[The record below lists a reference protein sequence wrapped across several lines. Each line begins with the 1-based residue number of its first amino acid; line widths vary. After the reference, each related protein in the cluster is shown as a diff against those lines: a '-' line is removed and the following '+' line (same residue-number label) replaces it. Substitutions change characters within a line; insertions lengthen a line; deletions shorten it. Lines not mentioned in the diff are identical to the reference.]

1 MTKSPGKKKR
11 ISIWMIEDH
20 AAFRTNLTE
29 IVNASG
35 SIRCDRNF
43 SSCEEAIEC
52 LEAEKK
58 HPDVVLVDLALPGM
72 NGIEGLSK
80 IKKMDP
86 EIKCIM
92 LTSSE
97 RQKHVVD
104 AIRTGADGYL
114 LKSVAFDQIIRGIED
129 VMQGG
134 ASLDPQVASM
144 VLDAFPKKNTAGNEF
159 ELTEREIE
167 VLQSL
172 ATGKIIK
179 EIADELHLSSNTI
192 KFHIANTYK
201 KLNVQSQAGA
211 VAKGIRRGII

>member
-1 MTKSPGKKKR
+1 MTPGKKNKAL
-11 ISIWMIEDH
+11 IKIWIIEDH
-20 AAFRTNLTE
+20 AAFRTNLSE
-29 IVNASG
+29 IINASDH
-35 SIRCDRNF
+35 IRCERDF
-43 SSCEEAIEC
+43 SSCEEALEC
-52 LEAEKK
+52 LQSKK
-58 HPDVVLVDLALPGM
+58 GHPDVTLIDLALPGM
-72 NGIEGLSK
+72 NGIEGLSA
-80 IKKMDP
+80 IRQLDP

-104 AIRTGADGYL
+104 AIREGASGYL
-114 LKSVAFDQIIRGIED
+114 LKSVAFEQIIRGIED

-134 ASLDPQVASM
+134 ASLDPQVATL

-159 ELTEREIE
+159 DLTEREIE
-167 VLQSL
+167 VLQAL

-179 EIADELHLSSNTI
+179 EIADELNLSANTV

-211 VAKGIRRGII
+211 VAKGIRKGII

>member
-1 MTKSPGKKKR
+1 MTSGTGRKKTVT
-11 ISIWMIEDH
+11 IWMIEDH

-29 IVNASG
+29 IINASG
-35 SIRCDRNF
+35 HIRCTKNF
-43 SSCEEAIEC
+43 SSCEEAIES
-52 LEAEKK
+52 LASSAK
-58 HPDVVLVDLALPGM
+58 HPHVMLIDLALPGM
-72 NGIEGLSK
+72 HGIEGLEK
-80 IKKMDP
+80 IRSLDP

-104 AIRTGADGYL
+104 AIRAGASGYL
-114 LKSVAFDQIIRGIED
+114 LKSVAFEQIIRGIED
-129 VMQGG
+129 VVQGG
-134 ASLDPQVASM
+134 ASLDPQMASL
-144 VLDAFPKKNTAGNEF
+144 VLDAFPKKNAAGNEF
-159 ELTEREIE
+159 DLTEREIE

-179 EIADELHLSSNTI
+179 EIADELNLSANTV

-211 VAKGIRRGII
+211 VAKGIRKGII

>member
-1 MTKSPGKKKR
+1 
-11 ISIWMIEDH
+11 MIEDH

-29 IVNASG
+29 IVNASDV
-35 SIRCDRNF
+35 IRCERNF
-43 SSCEEAIEC
+43 SSCEEALEC
-52 LEAEKK
+52 LEFEKV
-58 HPDVVLVDLALPGM
+58 HPEVMLVDLALPGM
-72 NGIEGLSK
+72 DGIEGLSK
-80 IKKMDP
+80 IREIDP
-86 EIKCIM
+86 NIKCIM

-104 AIRTGADGYL
+104 AIQAGASGYL
-114 LKSVAFDQIIRGIED
+114 LKSVAFEQIIRGIED
-129 VMQGG
+129 VMEGG

-144 VLDAFPKKNTAGNEF
+144 VLEAFPKRNLAGNEF
-159 ELTEREIE
+159 DLTEREIE

-179 EIADELHLSSNTI
+179 EIADELNLSSNTV

-211 VAKGIRRGII
+211 VAKGIRKGII

>member
-1 MTKSPGKKKR
+1 MSKR
-11 ISIWMIEDH
+11 KPIRIWMIEDH

-29 IVNASG
+29 IVNASEN
-35 SIRCDRNF
+35 IRCERNF
-43 SSCEEAIEC
+43 SSCEEALEC
-52 LEAEKK
+52 LESTKE
-58 HPDVVLVDLALPGM
+58 PPEVMLIDLALPGM
-72 NGIEGLSK
+72 NGIEGLSR
-80 IKKMDP
+80 IKGKNS

-104 AIRTGADGYL
+104 AIRTGASGYL
-114 LKSVAFDQIIRGIED
+114 LKSVAFEQIIHGIED
-129 VMQGG
+129 VMKGG
-134 ASLDPQVASM
+134 ATLDPQIASM

-159 ELTEREIE
+159 DLTDREIE
-167 VLQSL
+167 VLQAL

-179 EIADELHLSSNTI
+179 EIADELNLSSNTV

-211 VAKGIRRGII
+211 VAKGIRKGII

>member
-1 MTKSPGKKKR
+1 MSKPKPVR
-11 ISIWMIEDH
+11 IWMIEDH

-35 SIRCDRNF
+35 SIRCERNF

-52 LEAEKK
+52 LQAEKK
-58 HPDVVLVDLALPGM
+58 HPDVVLIDLALPGM

-80 IKKMDP
+80 IKRMNPK
-86 EIKCIM
+86 IKCIM

-134 ASLDPQVASM
+134 ASLDPQVASL
-144 VLDAFPKKNTAGNEF
+144 VLDAFPKKNKAGNEF

-179 EIADELHLSSNTI
+179 EIADELNLSSNTI

>member
-1 MTKSPGKKKR
+1 MSKSSYIR
-11 ISIWMIEDH
+11 IWMIEDH

-29 IVNASG
+29 IVNASKN
-35 SIRCDRNF
+35 IRCDRNF

-52 LEAEKK
+52 LEAQKE
-58 HPDVVLVDLALPGM
+58 HPDAMLIDQALPGM
-72 NGIEGLSK
+72 DGIEGLR
-80 IKKMDP
+80 IIGKMSP
-86 EIKCIM
+86 HIKCIM

-97 RQKHVVD
+97 RKKHVID
-104 AIRTGADGYL
+104 AIRNGASGYL
-114 LKSVAFDQIIRGIED
+114 LKNVAFEQIIRAVED

-134 ASLDPQVASM
+134 AALDPQMASL
-144 VLDAFPKKNTAGNEF
+144 VLEAFPKKNMAGNRF
-159 ELTEREIE
+159 DLTEREIE

-179 EIADELHLSSNTI
+179 EIANELNLSSNTI

-211 VAKGIRRGII
+211 VAKGIRKGII

>member
-1 MTKSPGKKKR
+1 MTPSSDKKTIIK
-11 ISIWMIEDH
+11 IWMIEDH
-20 AAFRTNLTE
+20 AAFRTNLSE
-29 IVNASG
+29 IVNTSG
-35 SIRCDRNF
+35 HIRCERDF
-43 SSCEEAIEC
+43 SSCEEALEC

-58 HPDVVLVDLALPGM
+58 HPDVMLIDLALPGM
-72 NGIEGLSK
+72 NGIEGLNAIRK
-80 IKKMDP
+80 IDP
-86 EIKCIM
+86 DIKCIV

-104 AIRTGADGYL
+104 AIREGACGYL

-134 ASLDPQVASM
+134 ASLDPQIASL
-144 VLDAFPKKNTAGNEF
+144 VLDAFPKKNNAGNEF
-159 ELTEREIE
+159 DLTEREIE

-179 EIADELHLSSNTI
+179 EIADELNLSTNTI

-211 VAKGIRRGII
+211 VAKGIRKGII

>member
-1 MTKSPGKKKR
+1 MSRRNYIK
-11 ISIWMIEDH
+11 IWIIEDH
-20 AAFRTNLTE
+20 AAFRTNLSE
-29 IVNASG
+29 IVNVSDT
-35 SIRCDRNF
+35 IRCERNF

-52 LEAEKK
+52 LETEKK
-58 HPDVVLVDLALPGM
+58 HPQVMLIDLALPGM
-72 NGIEGLSK
+72 DGIEGLSK
-80 IKKMDP
+80 IKAINPD
-86 EIKCIM
+86 IKCIM

-104 AIRTGADGYL
+104 AIRTGASGYL
-114 LKSVAFDQIIRGIED
+114 LKSVAFEQIIRGIED

-134 ASLDPQVASM
+134 ASLDPQIASM
-144 VLDAFPKKNTAGNEF
+144 VLEAFPKKNKAGNEF
-159 ELTEREIE
+159 DLTEREIE
-167 VLQSL
+167 VLQAL

-179 EIADELHLSSNTI
+179 EIADELHLSSNTV